1 MAAQRDYYADLEL
14 PRDADINDI
23 KKQFRKLALKYHP
36 DRNPGREQE
45 VNAKFQI
52 IQAANEVLSDP
63 NEKSRYD
70 AILGRSR
77 YPGASGV
84 KGNPW
89 ANAGAQFPTP
99 PRRTNAGANAA
110 RNTQNS
116 KNAQSGA
123 QRWQTRFSSGVPP
136 TAKQTFGSDHEA
148 KRNAAKAFENMRKNA
163 QKEPRPTEPPPP
175 PPRQPPRTE
184 YARQRAEAS
193 FGSKKS
199 GYYPRSTMPGDE
211 PPVSSQNYSS
221 SERRDVPPPPPQ
233 RPGPNPMADPLSRFR
248 EKNNSSASTR
258 PGQDPNSGQ
267 QPQSANANG
276 DAASYARSPFKS
288 RPDARSNAER
298 ANPDPVQTST
308 SDFGTENKSSNNVNG
323 PSMYGNPYSQACSAS
338 QNSLTPKS
346 TPPNTGTKHPSPTIE
361 LESSRTINADIPPSG
376 TNCDSVTS
384 ISFERKQTS
393 ILNELIN
400 FKDESLCP
408 NRKISWGVSMNPHE
422 NKLQH
427 EKLTNQRR
435 NNSFSFPVDDDTFR
449 ETGTTSGGNGFAK
462 SSVDDINTSFAN
474 DEGSNTWQFN
484 AGTGEADANVGNWP
498 SPGSRRTRRS
508 HIKRPAMRRNDS
520 TNTTS
525 NASQAESGFNAE
537 GWSDKFGPQTFV
549 PQPAPGPSVSP
560 TRTGRANSRRS
571 KAKPTAGT
579 AASVEESSSEEET
592 YDWRGRSA
600 QAQARP
606 VATGSPQAM
615 DIDTPS
621 SEGLKAQFAR
631 NIHVE
636 PSRPE
641 WRAGNVDGASSEEM
655 PQRPAK
661 IPLDANAAGS
671 EDSEEFRASFAD
683 LKNVAPFAQQK
694 EGLGS
699 FSSLKD
705 NLPFESKAS
714 DFPPGRLS
722 NPQPLEFPEPPVA
735 PRLHPT
741 VAIEGMKRNTASWNK
756 YLADF
761 EDYLRQWDSFNGQ
774 VVDHFATRKTLISG
788 TREAKGYGFLGARGD
803 TEIQE
808 YFNWVQQDNDVRRRW
823 RIAQASDTSKW
834 MYICLAREQMMSMQI
849 LINSKIR

>member
-163 QKEPRPTEPPPP
+163 QKEPRSTEPPPP

-184 YARQRAEAS
+184 SARQRAEAS

-276 DAASYARSPFKS
+276 DAASYTRTSSKS

-298 ANPDPVQTST
+298 ANPDPIQTPT
-308 SDFGTENKSSNNVNG
+308 PDFGSENKSSNNVDG
-323 PSMYGNPYSQACSAS
+323 PS
-338 QNSLTPKS
+338 
-346 TPPNTGTKHPSPTIE
+346 I
-361 LESSRTINADIPPSG
+361 
-376 TNCDSVTS
+376 
-384 ISFERKQTS
+384 
-393 ILNELIN
+393 
-400 FKDESLCP
+400 
-408 NRKISWGVSMNPHE
+408 
-422 NKLQH
+422 
-427 EKLTNQRR
+427 
-435 NNSFSFPVDDDTFR
+435 FSFPVDDDTFR
-449 ETGTTSGGNGFAK
+449 EAGTTSGGNGFAK

-484 AGTGEADANVGNWP
+484 AGTGDADA
-498 SPGSRRTRRS
+498 
-508 HIKRPAMRRNDS
+508 K
-520 TNTTS
+520 
-525 NASQAESGFNAE
+525 AESGFNAE

-549 PQPAPGPSVSP
+549 PQPVPGPSVSP
-560 TRTGRANSRRS
+560 TRTSRANSRRS

-579 AASVEESSSEEET
+579 PASVEESSSEEET

-621 SEGLKAQFAR
+621 SEGLKAEFAR

-683 LKNVAPFAQQK
+683 LKNVAPLAQQK

-735 PRLHPT
+735 PRLHAT
-741 VAIEGMKRNTASWNK
+741 VAIEGMKPNTASWNK

-803 TEIQE
+803 TEMQE

-823 RIAQASDTSKW
+823 MDACIEHQDRI
-834 MYICLAREQMMSMQI
+834 REFMAYRDKM
-849 LINSKIR
+849 RRTG